1 MTGEIL
7 RTFIAIEL
15 EESLR
20 IAIARV
26 EGKFKRQAPPGSI
39 KWVAP
44 EGIHLT
50 LKFLGDTP
58 ASRVGEIEA
67 ALRAACAASAPF
79 EFSVEGRGCFPNTRR
94 PRVVWVAVRDRGQM
108 LARLQ
113 AAIEQHVAPLGW
125 PREARGFSPHLT
137 LGRVTKGASPAA
149 EAAVGQMVES
159 SVVEQ
164 IGAQRVTAV
173 NLIASDLR
181 PAGAV
186 YTTLVSMPLAELAPV
201 QNASQG
207 QATSEA
213 SDS

>member
-1 MTGEIL
+1 MPDEVL

-15 EESLR
+15 DEPLR

-26 EGKFKRQAPPGSI
+26 QGKFKRAAPPGSV

-44 EGIHLT
+44 DGIHLT

-58 ASRVGEIEA
+58 ASQLGEIEA
-67 ALRAACAASAPF
+67 ALRAACAGTTPF

-94 PRVVWVAVRDRGQM
+94 PRVVWVAVRDKGQM

-113 AAIEQHVAPLGW
+113 TAIERHVAPLGW
-125 PREARGFSPHLT
+125 PTEERGFSPHLT
-137 LGRVTKGASPAA
+137 LGRVARGASPAE
-149 EAAVGQMVES
+149 EAAVGQMIEK

-181 PAGAV
+181 PTGAV
-186 YTTLVSMPLAELAPV
+186 YTTLVSVPLVEIPPA
-201 QNASQG
+201 
-207 QATSEA
+207 
-213 SDS
+213 

>member
-15 EESLR
+15 EEPLR

-26 EGKFKRQAPPGSI
+26 QGKFKRQAPPGSV

-94 PRVVWVAVRDRGQM
+94 PRVVWVAVRDKGQM
-108 LARLQ
+108 LARLH
-113 AAIEQHVAPLGW
+113 AAVERHVAPLGW
-125 PREARGFSPHLT
+125 PTEDRGFSPHLT
-137 LGRVTKGASPAA
+137 LGRVAKGVSPTV
-149 EAAVGQMVES
+149 EAAVGLMVES

-164 IGAQRVTAV
+164 IGVQRVTAV

-186 YTTLVSMPLAELAPV
+186 YTTLVSVPLAELAPV
-201 QNASQG
+201 QNASLG
-207 QATSEA
+207 QVTSEA

>member
-1 MTGEIL
+1 MPDGML

-15 EESLR
+15 DETLR

-26 EGKFKRQAPPGSI
+26 QGKFKRLVPPGSV

-58 ASRVGEIEA
+58 ASRLGEVEA
-67 ALRAACAASAPF
+67 ALRAACAGSAPF

-94 PRVVWVAVRDRGQM
+94 PRVVWVAVRDKGQA

-113 AAIEQHVAPLGW
+113 AAVERHVAPLGW
-125 PREARGFSPHLT
+125 PAEERGFSPHLT
-137 LGRVTKGASPAA
+137 LGRVAKGASPAA
-149 EAAVGQMVES
+149 EAVVGQVVEQ

-173 NLIASDLR
+173 NLIESELR

-186 YTTLVSMPLAELAPV
+186 YRRLVNVPLVEAAP
-201 QNASQG
+201 A
-207 QATSEA
+207 
-213 SDS
+213 